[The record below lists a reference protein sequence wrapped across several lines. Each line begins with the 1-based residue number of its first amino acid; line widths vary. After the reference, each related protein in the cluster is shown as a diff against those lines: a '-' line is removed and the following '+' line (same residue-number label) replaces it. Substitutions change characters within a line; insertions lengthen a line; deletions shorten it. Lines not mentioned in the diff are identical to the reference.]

1 MNNFEKDLYTKIK
14 DSYKEVNKY
23 RKYVDTYAEE
33 IKKLYNID
41 KPYSVNMKDTA
52 YTGKTLN
59 SNVYTI
65 EQYRISLTKSSV
77 KIEEL
82 LKEVRQDKDVSANLS
97 LIADTLFDMLEKLE
111 YAAILYRKVAKATTL
126 FYHTKYKLEDMY
138 LLENKIFSY
147 IH

>member
-14 DSYKEVNKY
+14 DSDKEVNKY

-41 KPYSVNMKDTA
+41 KSYSAKMKDTA
-52 YTGKTLN
+52 YTDKTLN

-126 FYHTKYKLEDMY
+126 FYHPKYKLEDMY

>member
-1 MNNFEKDLYTKIK
+1 MNNFEKDLYKKIK
-14 DSYKEVNKY
+14 DSYKEVNTY

-41 KPYSVNMKDTA
+41 KPYSVKMKDTA
-52 YTGKTLN
+52 YAGNTLN

-65 EQYRISLTKSSV
+65 EQYRLSLTNNSV

-111 YAAILYRKVAKATTL
+111 YAAILYRKIAKTTGL
-126 FYHTKYKLEDMY
+126 FYHPKYKLEDMY

-147 IH
+147 IQ

>member
-1 MNNFEKDLYTKIK
+1 MNNLEKDLYKKIK
-14 DSYKEVNKY
+14 DSYKEVNTY

-33 IKKLYNID
+33 IKKLYNTD
-41 KPYSVNMKDTA
+41 KLYA
-52 YTGKTLN
+52 GKTLN

-65 EQYRISLTKSSV
+65 EQYRLSLTNSAV

-82 LKEVRQDKDVSANLS
+82 LKEVRQDKDISANLS

-111 YAAILYRKVAKATTL
+111 YAAILYRKIAKATGL
-126 FYHTKYKLEDMY
+126 FYHPKYKLEDMY